1 MGPRAKPH
9 EGNGMPD
16 VNRGNRPLSPHL
28 SIYRPQI
35 TSTLSILHRVT
46 GVGLTLGAVGAVWWL
61 LAAATD
67 ARYFRVIDGLWTSW
81 IGSLVWLG
89 ILWAYSYHLLNGI
102 RHLMWDTGY
111 GLDIPSVTRS
121 GQAVLVGSL
130 VLTLVI
136 AIAA

>member
-1 MGPRAKPH
+1 MA
-9 EGNGMPD
+9 D

-35 TSTLSILHRVT
+35 TSMLSILHRIT
-46 GVGLTLGAVGAVWWL
+46 GVGLAIGAVGVVWWL

-67 ARYFRVIDGLWTSW
+67 ARHFRIIDGLWTSW
-81 IGSLVWLG
+81 VGDFVWTCL
-89 ILWAYSYHLLNGI
+89 LWAFSYHLLNGI

-121 GQAVLVGSL
+121 GQAVLIASV
-130 VLTLVI
+130 VLTIIVL
-136 AIAA
+136 IAA